1 MERIELIR
9 ARYRLYL
16 SLILLRLYRAGART
30 RTAVRIAAAVTGTA
44 AAALLLFR
52 RPAAGLAAYLREAGP
67 LLAPAAVYTLRAL
80 PGLRRRCAWLQASG
94 GRDRSA
100 PAVVKPPQADI
111 YIPSSGL
118 LQSGSAALH
127 NIFAAGGGEE
137 PPLLTDR
144 RVIRLQA
151 AYIKAHFP
159 RIFGI
164 TPGAREVGVLA
175 RFGNV
180 DWLYRSLAA
189 AAGIPVGSKG
199 AGGREGRYRAQVAY
213 PTFLRLLRL
222 QLARRRMEG
231 ERRGGLRQGGGGEI
245 AAAAGMRER
254 FAGLYP
260 HRITAARLEA
270 ARRKAGE
277 QVRARRLAAAAGE
290 ELLLLRLHFAA
301 HSLLT
306 RAQLRRQF
314 DINDVFQKLKTIHT
328 HSRRRITV

>member
-16 SLILLRLYRAGART
+16 TLILLRLYRAGAGMRT
-30 RTAVRIAAAVTGTA
+30 TVRIAAAVTGTA

-52 RPAAGLAAYLREAGP
+52 RPTEGLAAYLQEAGP
-67 LLAPAAVYTLRAL
+67 LLAPAAVM
-80 PGLRRRCAWLQASG
+80 
-94 GRDRSA
+94 
-100 PAVVKPPQADI
+100 PPQADI

-118 LQSGSAALH
+118 LQSGSAALR
-127 NIFAAGGGEE
+127 NLFAAGGGEK

-164 TPGAREVGVLA
+164 TPGAQEVGVLA
-175 RFGNV
+175 SFGNV

-199 AGGREGRYRAQVAY
+199 TGGREGRYRAQVAY

-231 ERRGGLRQGGGGEI
+231 ERRGGLRQGGGDEI
-245 AAAAGMRER
+245 AAAAGMKER

-277 QVRARRLAAAAGE
+277 QVRVRRLAAAAGE

-306 RAQLRRQF
+306 RAQLRSQF
-314 DINDVFQKLKTIHT
+314 DINDLFQKLKTIHT
-328 HSRRRITV
+328 HSRRRITL